1 MFKNNRQLLGCKMK
15 EIQVVSKNFRGTKT
29 NCQGEKMTDGRVP
42 QSKRQPFTIIITAI
56 VYTAPSAKAISN

>member
-1 MFKNNRQLLGCKMK
+1 MK

-42 QSKRQPFTIIITAI
+42 QSKRQPFTIITTAI